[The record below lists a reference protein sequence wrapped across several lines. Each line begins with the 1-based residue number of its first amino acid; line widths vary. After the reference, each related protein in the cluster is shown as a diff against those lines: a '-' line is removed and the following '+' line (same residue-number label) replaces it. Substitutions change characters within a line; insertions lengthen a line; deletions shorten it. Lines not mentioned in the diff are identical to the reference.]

1 MMSMMNPEKFKQVC
15 DGVWRDRAAILTGR
29 GNLRGEAALLRAVYW
44 RLRKA
49 GGAPEGEEIETCD
62 AEQMLPI
69 YQRLVGTT
77 LTGYAPPHFD
87 SAPLLNELVT
97 RYMYEAGQSR

>member
-1 MMSMMNPEKFKQVC
+1 MNMMNSEKLKQVC

-29 GNLRGEAALLRAVYW
+29 GNLRGEAALIRAVYW

-49 GGAPEGEEIETCD
+49 GGAPGGEEIEACD
-62 AEQMLPI
+62 AEKMLLI
-69 YQRLVGTT
+69 YQRLVGNT

-87 SAPLLNELVT
+87 SAPVLNELVM
-97 RYMYEAGQSR
+97 RYMSEAGQSR